1 MGRGGIYLF
10 NHWRMGWSQ
19 SKCSLLPQR
28 HRRLCRRSYVG
39 GTGRVVL
46 LGRERERESRR
57 RRRKKRLI
65 GLCAGPSRGL
75 RSSWVLFDNSCL
87 CHWSVLDQMV
97 VFPSGPHWHLA
108 IPPQLK
114 PNLRYTTNRRGAR
127 TIKHN
132 KS

>member
-1 MGRGGIYLF
+1 MVSIQVLPPPSKAQTPL
-10 NHWRMGWSQ
+10 SQ
-19 SKCSLLPQR
+19 IL
-28 HRRLCRRSYVG
+28 RRWNGTRCAVG
-39 GTGRVVL
+39 E
-46 LGRERERESRR
+46 RERERKQKE
-57 RRRKKRLI
+57 KEEKRLI